1 MLKTTVS
8 QDQTS
13 VVAAGGRMDVEIGS
27 LRLKNP
33 VMTASGTFGYGEEY
47 APYVDL
53 NCLGAIV
60 VKGLSWKPRSG
71 NPSPRIIETPAGMLN
86 AIGLQNIGVKKFI
99 AKKLP
104 FLRNYDIAVVANVYG
119 ETVDEYLRVSEL
131 LTAVPGV
138 HALEINV
145 SCPNV
150 KKGGV
155 AFGTDPDMVAEVTGR
170 VRGITG
176 LPLIVKLTPNV
187 TDITV
192 MAAAAEAAGA
202 DGISLINTLTG
213 MSVDVK
219 RRTPHLKNVTGGLSG
234 PAIKPVAL
242 RMVWQVAQAVQIPVI
257 GIGGIMNAADALE
270 FIIAGATAIQVGT
283 ANFVNPKATLEIL
296 SGIRAYM
303 DRHKFENIRDLVGTL
318 HT

>member
-1 MLKTTVS
+1 MNLS
-8 QDQTS
+8 
-13 VVAAGGRMDVEIGS
+13 MDVEIGS

-53 NCLGAIV
+53 NSLGAIV
-60 VKGLSWKPRSG
+60 VKGLSWKARSG
-71 NPSPRIIETPAGMLN
+71 NPSPRIMETPAGMLN
-86 AIGLQNIGVKKFI
+86 AIGLQNIGVKNFI
-99 AKKLP
+99 NKKLP
-104 FLRNYDIAVVANVYG
+104 FLRNFDIAVIANVYG
-119 ETVDEYLRVSEL
+119 ETVEEYLRVSEL
-131 LTAVPGV
+131 LTAAPGV

-155 AFGTDPDMVAEVTGR
+155 AFGTDPDMVADVTGR
-170 VRGITG
+170 VRGITD
-176 LPLIVKLTPNV
+176 LPLIVKLSPNV

-202 DGISLINTLTG
+202 DGVSLINTLTG
-213 MSVDVK
+213 MSVDVE
-219 RRTPHLKNVTGGLSG
+219 RRIPHLQNITGGLSG

-242 RMVWQVAQAVQIPVI
+242 RMVWQAARTVNIPII
-257 GIGGIMNAADALE
+257 GVGGIMTAADALE

-283 ANFVNPKATLEIL
+283 ANFINPKATMEIL
-296 SGIRAYM
+296 AGIRAYM
-303 DRHKFENIRDLVGTL
+303 DRHKVNIRELVGTL

>member
-1 MLKTTVS
+1 M
-8 QDQTS
+8 
-13 VVAAGGRMDVEIGS
+13 
-27 LRLKNP
+27 
-33 VMTASGTFGYGEEY
+33 
-47 APYVDL
+47 
-53 NCLGAIV
+53 
-60 VKGLSWKPRSG
+60 
-71 NPSPRIIETPAGMLN
+71 
-86 AIGLQNIGVKKFI
+86 
-99 AKKLP
+99 
-104 FLRNYDIAVVANVYG
+104 
-119 ETVDEYLRVSEL
+119 
-131 LTAVPGV
+131 
-138 HALEINV
+138 
-145 SCPNV
+145 
-150 KKGGV
+150 
-155 AFGTDPDMVAEVTGR
+155 
-170 VRGITG
+170 
-176 LPLIVKLTPNV
+176 IVKLTPNV

-303 DRHKFENIRDLVGTL
+303 DRHKFENIRDLVGAL
-318 HT
+318 HN

>member
-1 MLKTTVS
+1 
-8 QDQTS
+8 
-13 VVAAGGRMDVEIGS
+13 
-27 LRLKNP
+27 
-33 VMTASGTFGYGEEY
+33 
-47 APYVDL
+47 
-53 NCLGAIV
+53 
-60 VKGLSWKPRSG
+60 
-71 NPSPRIIETPAGMLN
+71 MLN

-150 KKGGV
+150 KMGGV

-303 DRHKFENIRDLVGTL
+303 DRHKFENIRDLVGAL
-318 HT
+318 HN

>member
-1 MLKTTVS
+1 
-8 QDQTS
+8 
-13 VVAAGGRMDVEIGS
+13 MDVEIGS

-53 NCLGAIV
+53 NSLGAIV
-60 VKGLSWKPRSG
+60 VKGLSWKARSG
-71 NPSPRIIETPAGMLN
+71 NPSPRIMETPAGMLN
-86 AIGLQNIGVKKFI
+86 AIGLQNIGVKNFI
-99 AKKLP
+99 NKKLP
-104 FLRNYDIAVVANVYG
+104 FLRNFDIAVIANVYG
-119 ETVDEYLRVSEL
+119 ETVEEYLRVSEL
-131 LTAVPGV
+131 LTAAPGV

-155 AFGTDPDMVAEVTGR
+155 AFGTDPDMVADVTGR
-170 VRGITG
+170 VRGITD
-176 LPLIVKLTPNV
+176 LPLIVKLSPNV

-202 DGISLINTLTG
+202 DGVSLINTLTG
-213 MSVDVK
+213 MSVDVE
-219 RRTPHLKNVTGGLSG
+219 RRIPHLQNITGGLSG

-242 RMVWQVAQAVQIPVI
+242 RMVWQAARTVNIPII
-257 GIGGIMNAADALE
+257 GVGGIMTAADALE

-283 ANFVNPKATLEIL
+283 ANFINPKATMEIL
-296 SGIRAYM
+296 AGIRDYM
-303 DRHKFENIRDLVGTL
+303 DRHKINIRELVGTL